1 MVTGDRWLYRPSTL
15 GNLILYSGTLTSLKM
30 LFKFHIMWSFL
41 FTKSDL
47 YIKKI
52 CPLRKEIEP
61 FLPPLKPE
69 FCVKQS
75 MRAILTDQPMI
86 CTPRIVYMVNFM
98 KR

>member
-1 MVTGDRWLYRPSTL
+1 MVPVNSSLHNVALIDHTLSNVVSQQLAKGAQAVFFSQFLGYKHNLNSTFCV
-15 GNLILYSGTLTSLKM
+15 S
-30 LFKFHIMWSFL
+30 
-41 FTKSDL
+41 
-47 YIKKI
+47 
-52 CPLRKEIEP
+52 RKEIEP

-69 FCVKQS
+69 FCVKQA

>member
-1 MVTGDRWLYRPSTL
+1 M
-15 GNLILYSGTLTSLKM
+15 
-30 LFKFHIMWSFL
+30 FF
-41 FTKSDL
+41 
-47 YIKKI
+47 

-69 FCVKQS
+69 FCVKQA

-98 KR
+98 KRCVSSFIR